1 MLNNEMKVGFLPNDP
16 SHILAMSDTC
26 FNKLTIPTIHKEY
39 KDFAKC
45 LDISVSN
52 GKVAFGK
59 F

>member
-1 MLNNEMKVGFLPNDP
+1 MKVGFLPNDP
-16 SHILAMSDTC
+16 NHILAMTDTC
-26 FNKLTIPTIHKEY
+26 FNKLAIPTIHKEY
-39 KDFAKC
+39 KDFAKY